1 MKEQRSTRK
10 KVWEVDPDYRRY
22 VSSHHP
28 EAIEFIKRN
37 AAAFQKKGNV
47 WLDIQDYSVFPGT
60 APDGSNLPGAAKV
73 ILFKTIVFDVFP
85 RKMKPDY
92 REEDTDY
99 NRYITWKTATEDIR
113 KQRSE
118 GNRGERWIVECLLDA
133 HRTPDR
139 IKKVLIPLS
148 RIRIENPAF
157 SAYLKSQAYQ
167 DYRAKKAAY
176 EAKLAEYRK
185 YRRSFQEFSLPD
197 GTVKRVLLYN
207 RPEEKY
213 EMLRSLGVSETEIQA
228 SRQKLVKPEEPLP
241 PPAPPREITKAISAH
256 EEERTIPGKWVWRH
270 TIQTVHREK
279 QKRMQGRK
287 TDE

>member
-1 MKEQRSTRK
+1 MKEQGSTRK

-60 APDGSNLPGAAKV
+60 APDGSNLPGAGKV

-85 RKMKPDY
+85 RKMKPEY

-118 GNRGERWIVECLLDA
+118 GNRGERWIVECLLDV
-133 HRTPDR
+133 HKTPDR
-139 IKKVLIPLS
+139 IKKVLIPAS

-157 SAYLKSQAYQ
+157 SAYPKSQAYQ
-167 DYRAKKAAY
+167 EYRAKKAAY

-241 PPAPPREITKAISAH
+241 PPAPPREITKAIAAH

-279 QKRMQGRK
+279 HIRMQGCKDR
-287 TDE
+287 